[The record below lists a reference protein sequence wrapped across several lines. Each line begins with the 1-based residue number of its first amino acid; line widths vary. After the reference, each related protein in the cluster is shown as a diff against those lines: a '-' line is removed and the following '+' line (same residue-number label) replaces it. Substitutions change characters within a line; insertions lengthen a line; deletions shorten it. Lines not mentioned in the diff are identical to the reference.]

1 MSSITGWLI
10 AVAVTV
16 AVVVLITIG
25 IVCIVIFVKH
35 FIEHKRHRRL
45 IMEYSI
51 SSLSE
56 IIILV

>member
-25 IVCIVIFVKH
+25 IVCIVIFVKN
-35 FIEHKRHRRL
+35 FIEHKQHCR
-45 IMEYSI
+45 
-51 SSLSE
+51 
-56 IIILV
+56 